1 MDNFQI
7 ETAQNIRIQQTI
19 AGVGD
24 RILAYLIDIV
34 VQVAYILT
42 LLIGMGS
49 LNSSEGSEIWIIYTI
64 LALPLML
71 YFFLFETFM
80 NGRTPGK
87 AAMKLRV
94 VKLDGSKP
102 DMFVFFIRWVLR
114 LIDISLT
121 SGGIAVLVILV
132 GGKGQR
138 LGDMAAG
145 TTVISEKNNP
155 TLGANLMASLPD
167 NYSPRYPQVTQLTDA
182 QIQEIKNIL
191 DKALVKRDFQVIKK
205 LAEQTS
211 SLLAVTQ
218 EQRSLEFLQQ
228 VISDYAFYTQQ

>member
-24 RILAYLIDIV
+24 RILAYLIDIF
-34 VQVAYILT
+34 VQVAYILA
-42 LLIGMGS
+42 LLIGIGN
-49 LNSSEGSEIWIIYTI
+49 LNQSEGDGMWAIYMV
-64 LALPLML
+64 LAVPLLL

-102 DMFVFFIRWVLR
+102 DMFTFFIRWVLR
-114 LIDISLT
+114 LIDITLT
-121 SGGIAVLVILV
+121 SGGVAILVILV

-138 LGDMAAG
+138 LGDLAAG
-145 TTVISEKNNP
+145 TTVISEKKIPN
-155 TLGANLMASLPD
+155 LRENLMASLPE
-167 NYSPRYPQVTQLTDA
+167 NHIPRYPQVTHLTDA
-182 QIQEIKNIL
+182 QIQQIKTIL

-211 SLLAVTQ
+211 SLLAVTH
-218 EQRSLEFLQQ
+218 EQRSLEFLRQ

>member
-102 DMFVFFIRWVLR
+102 DMFVFFIRWILR

>member
-24 RILAYLIDIV
+24 RILAYFIDIV
-34 VQVAYILT
+34 VQVAYILI
-42 LLIGMGS
+42 LLIGMGNMNPS
-49 LNSSEGSEIWIIYTI
+49 GGNEMWVIYMI
-64 LALPLML
+64 LAVPLLL

-87 AAMKLRV
+87 AAMQLRV

-102 DMFVFFIRWVLR
+102 DMFTFFIRWVLR

-155 TLGANLMASLPD
+155 TLGTSLMVSLPE

-182 QIQEIKNIL
+182 QIQQIKTIL
-191 DKALVKRDFQVIKK
+191 DKALVKREFQVIKK

-211 SLLAVTQ
+211 SLLAVTH

-228 VISDYAFYTQQ
+228 IITDYAFYTQQ

>member
-7 ETAQNIRIQQTI
+7 ETAQNIRISQTI

-24 RILAYLIDIV
+24 RILAYLIDMFVQGAYV
-34 VQVAYILT
+34 VI
-42 LLIGMGS
+42 LLIGLGN
-49 LNSSEGSEIWIIYTI
+49 LLSSGENEMWAIYMI
-64 LALPLML
+64 LAIPLLM

-102 DMFVFFIRWVLR
+102 DMFTFFIRWVLR
-114 LIDISLT
+114 LIDISIS
-121 SGGIAVLVILV
+121 SGGVAVLVIII

-138 LGDMAAG
+138 LGDIAAG
-145 TTVISEKNNP
+145 TTVISEKTDP
-155 TLGANLMASLPD
+155 YLRENLMASLPE
-167 NYSPRYPQVTQLTDA
+167 NYIPRYPQVTQLTDA
-182 QIQEIKNIL
+182 QIHQIKTIL
-191 DKALVKRDFQVIKK
+191 SKALVKRDFKVIKK

-211 SLLAVTQ
+211 SLLDITH

-228 VISDYAFYTQQ
+228 VISDYAYYTQQ

>member
-24 RILAYLIDIV
+24 RILAYLIDIF
-34 VQVAYILT
+34 VQVAYILV
-42 LLIGMGS
+42 LLIGIGN
-49 LNSSEGSEIWIIYTI
+49 LNPSEGNALWAIYSI
-64 LALPLML
+64 LAIPLIL
-71 YFFLFETFM
+71 YFFLFETYM

-87 AAMKLRV
+87 AAIKLRV

-102 DMFVFFIRWVLR
+102 DMFTFFIRWVLR
-114 LIDISLT
+114 LVDISLT
-121 SGGIAVLVILV
+121 SGGIAVLVILI

-155 TLGANLMASLPD
+155 TLRDSLLISLPE
-167 NYSPRYPQVTQLTDA
+167 NYTPLYPQVTQLSDA
-182 QIQEIKNIL
+182 QIQQIKTIL

-211 SLLAVTQ
+211 ALLGVTH
-218 EQRSLEFLQQ
+218 EQRSLEFLLQ
-228 VISDYAFYTQQ
+228 VISDYSFYTQQ

>member
-24 RILAYLIDIV
+24 RILAYLIDIF

-42 LLIGMGS
+42 LLIAMGN
-49 LNSSEGSEIWIIYTI
+49 LNASGDSEIWILYSI
-64 LALPLML
+64 LAVPLFL

-121 SGGIAVLVILV
+121 SGGIAILVILV

-155 TLGANLMASLPD
+155 TLGASLMASLPD

-182 QIQEIKNIL
+182 QIHQIKSIL
-191 DKALVKRDFQVIKK
+191 EKALVKRDFQVIKK

-211 SLLAVTQ
+211 TLLAVTQ

>member
-24 RILAYLIDIV
+24 RILAYFIDIV
-34 VQVAYILT
+34 VQAAYIVI
-42 LLIGMGS
+42 LLIGMGN
-49 LNSSEGSEIWIIYTI
+49 LNPSGGNEMWVIYMI
-64 LALPLML
+64 LAVPLLM

-87 AAMKLRV
+87 AAMALRV

-102 DMFVFFIRWVLR
+102 DMFTFFIRWVLR

-145 TTVISEKNNP
+145 TTVISEKTNP
-155 TLGANLMASLPD
+155 TLGASLMVSLPE
-167 NYSPRYPQVTQLTDA
+167 NYSPRYPQVTQLKDA
-182 QIQEIKNIL
+182 QIQQIKTIL

-211 SLLAVTQ
+211 SLLAVTH

-228 VISDYAFYTQQ
+228 IISDYAFYTQQ

>member
-24 RILAYLIDIV
+24 RILAYLIDIF
-34 VQVAYILT
+34 VQVAYILA
-42 LLIGMGS
+42 LLIGIGN
-49 LNSSEGSEIWIIYTI
+49 LNQSEGDGMWAIYMI
-64 LALPLML
+64 LAVPLLL

-102 DMFVFFIRWVLR
+102 DMFTFFIRWVLR
-114 LIDISLT
+114 LIDITLT
-121 SGGIAVLVILV
+121 SGGIAILVILV

-138 LGDMAAG
+138 LGDLAAG
-145 TTVISEKNNP
+145 TTVISEKKIPN
-155 TLGANLMASLPD
+155 LRENLMASLPE
-167 NYSPRYPQVTQLTDA
+167 NHTPRYPQVTHLTDA
-182 QIQEIKNIL
+182 QIQQIKTIL

-211 SLLAVTQ
+211 SLLAVTH
-218 EQRSLEFLQQ
+218 EQRSLEFLRQ

>member
-42 LLIGMGS
+42 LLIAMGN
-49 LNSSEGSEIWIIYTI
+49 LNQSGDSEIWILYSI
-64 LALPLML
+64 LAVPLLL

-121 SGGIAVLVILV
+121 SGGIAILVILV

-155 TLGANLMASLPD
+155 TLGAGLMASLPD
-167 NYSPRYPQVTQLTDA
+167 NYSPRYPQVTQLTDT
-182 QIQEIKNIL
+182 QIHQIKTIL

-211 SLLAVTQ
+211 TLLAVTQ